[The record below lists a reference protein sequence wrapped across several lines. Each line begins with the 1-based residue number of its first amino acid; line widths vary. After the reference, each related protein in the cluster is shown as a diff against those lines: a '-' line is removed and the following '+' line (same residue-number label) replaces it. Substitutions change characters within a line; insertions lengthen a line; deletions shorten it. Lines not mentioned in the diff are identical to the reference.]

1 MHPLFSLSRMLGLGA
16 PECLVVLVILLVMFA
31 ARPASVRGGPGG
43 RRAKLTK
50 NEMYFLAGAVV
61 VLLIA
66 VGILLWREFA
76 P

>member
-1 MHPLFSLSRMLGLGA
+1 MHPIFSLSQILGLGA

-31 ARPASVRGGPGG
+31 ARHAGGRGGPGG
-43 RRAKLTK
+43 RGTQLTK
-50 NEMYFLAGAVV
+50 NEVYFLAGAVAALV
-61 VLLIA
+61 IA